1 MIKIQPPISINPQI
15 QNLITTY
22 WQWRKLW
29 IVTTVL
35 FFGIGIAYAVLL
47 KKDMWVASQA
57 IIVRDEA
64 TGAVMRLGRF
74 ESQTQMKAAQETVL
88 EMARSPQVVEAALT
102 AVGRPAKFFGLY
114 KSDAPPSKAE
124 IEDFGSRCVS
134 IRAPRGAE
142 LGTTEVI
149 YLDVKEGSRDRAIQ
163 LTTEICNALETQLKT
178 VRVELASGVIQEL
191 RAAQSVCEASL
202 SEATEELK
210 RTEVEAGADLAD
222 LRGLSDSSIGS
233 TNRLMLDHVRDELRK
248 ADLSIKTMTP
258 NVQLARAALD
268 TPSLVL
274 QAADVLASSHPAID
288 KLREGMSK
296 AMVQT
301 ATLEGK
307 YTVDHPHVL
316 NAHKAEEAIQQ
327 NIRKELQIIVENYES
342 AIAITEQKIRA
353 LNEQE
358 QELGLRLNRLA
369 QLRAKYSNLAS
380 EVKSRSDK
388 LGSIKNELTETLAT
402 RDAAQ
407 ASSLITRLDSPVLGE
422 KPVGPGRST
431 IVGGAMVGGLMFGL
445 GVVFL
450 LAPLDV
456 RVAGG
461 QRCESELAEGRDLS
475 ASHSHASD
483 QSTNPQNSRNS
494 DSSASRGSAKSSV
507 SKTTQVDRVPDAKRT
522 EPTITTVEP
531 ALVKSEGTNSSSTS
545 LGNMA
550 SSATAAAREL
560 NPKTTDSQLIKPRR
574 AESLDD
580 VRNLIAAALKTHAEG
595 GE

>member
-1 MIKIQPPISINPQI
+1 MNMKQSPIPINPQV

-29 IVTTVL
+29 IVTTIL
-35 FFGIGIAYAVLL
+35 FFGIGIAYSVLL
-47 KKDMWVASQA
+47 KKDQWVASQA

-88 EMARSPQVVEAALT
+88 EMARNPQVVEAALV
-102 AVGRPAKFFGLY
+102 AVGRPAKFFGLL
-114 KSDAPPSKAE
+114 KNDSPPSKSE
-124 IEDFGSRCVS
+124 IESFGSSCVS

-149 YLDVKEGSRDRAIQ
+149 YLDVKDGSRDRAMK
-163 LTTEICNALETQLKT
+163 LATEICNALEKQLKA

-191 RAAQSVCEASL
+191 EAAQSVCQASL
-202 SEATEELK
+202 STATEELK
-210 RTEVEAGADLAD
+210 KMEVEAGADMAD
-222 LRGLSDSSIGS
+222 LRGLTDSSIGS

-268 TPSLVL
+268 NPSLVL
-274 QAADVLASSHPAID
+274 QAADVLASAHPAVD
-288 KLREGMSK
+288 KLRDGLSK
-296 AMVQT
+296 AVVQT

-307 YTVDHPHVL
+307 YTTDHPHVV
-316 NAHKAEEAIQQ
+316 NARKAEDAIRQ
-327 NIRKELQIIVENYES
+327 NIRKELQVIVESYETS
-342 AIAITEQKIRA
+342 IAITQQKIKA

-358 QELGLRLNRLA
+358 QELGHRLNRLA
-369 QLRAKYSNLAS
+369 ESRAKYGNLVN

-388 LGSIKNELTETLAT
+388 LSSIKNELTETLAS

-407 ASSLITRLDSPVLGE
+407 AASLITRLDTPVLGE

-431 IVGGAMVGGLMFGL
+431 IVGGATVGGLMFGL

-450 LAPLDV
+450 LAPMDV

-461 QRCESELAEGRDLS
+461 RGAHNNLDDDL
-475 ASHSHASD
+475 
-483 QSTNPQNSRNS
+483 NSRTQSIDPVQTTNRPKTTPKTAS
-494 DSSASRGSAKSSV
+494 NTQLPKDGSSWSTTNLESSASSKAIEESTAESQIQIVATDLQQTNDSTLAKV
-507 SKTTQVDRVPDAKRT
+507 AT
-522 EPTITTVEP
+522 
-531 ALVKSEGTNSSSTS
+531 
-545 LGNMA
+545 
-550 SSATAAAREL
+550 SATAAAKAL
-560 NPKTTDSQLIKPRR
+560 DSNAVDNGAVKPRR
-574 AESLDD
+574 AESLED
-580 VRNLIAAALKTHAEG
+580 VRSLIAAALKSHSDG